1 MAGRNGVST
10 HVTQS
15 ASFSL
20 SPLRAGMSEGGEKMK
35 KKRKEKT
42 PEGEWVG
49 GWVVEEG
56 ACLCFVGLVAGN
68 DCVRVC
74 GLLISYSVIRYV
86 VLRSRRRGRTFC
98 H

>member
-35 KKRKEKT
+35 KKEKKKHQRVS
-42 PEGEWVG
+42 GWVG
-49 GWVVEEG
+49 GWW
-56 ACLCFVGLVAGN
+56 
-68 DCVRVC
+68 
-74 GLLISYSVIRYV
+74 
-86 VLRSRRRGRTFC
+86 RRGHACVLLVWLQATIVCACVVF
-98 H
+98 